1 MQVEECVLSVW
12 SGWYE
17 EGGARDGEHGVTR
30 TLRGRLS
37 LAGTGT
43 DRLGREC

>member
-12 SGWYE
+12 YE
-17 EGGARDGEHGVTR
+17 EGGARDPEPGVTV
-30 TLRGRLS
+30 TLRGRLG